1 MCLCTL
7 GTSLHRHIY
16 IYIYHMFSGHIALND
31 PIHDGGVKL
40 TYSEAASRISKLAG
54 GLQALRLTKG
64 DKIGLFAENSYRSQ
78 LPNFFFLLLPKFFF
92 CRKYLP
98 VCALIC
104 IHIHIHAYIHAH
116 AYINA
121 EWQEGRSL
129 SRARARSLSR
139 SLSQTHTHT
148 HGQIKHR
155 NALLK
160 EIEPVPKTL
169 STD

>member
-64 DKIGLFAENSYRSQ
+64 DKIGLFAENSYRSVHS
-78 LPNFFFLLLPKFFF
+78 
-92 CRKYLP
+92 YT
-98 VCALIC
+98 
-104 IHIHIHAYIHAH
+104 YIHTYIHTYMHMHTYIHTYMPNSNKVGLSH
-116 AYINA
+116 A
-121 EWQEGRSL
+121 
-129 SRARARSLSR
+129 RARARSLS
-139 SLSQTHTHT
+139 LTNTHTHT
-148 HGQIKHR
+148 DTHTHNTHTRQDQAQKCLER
-155 NALLK
+155 NRACA
-160 EIEPVPKTL
+160 
-169 STD
+169 

>member
-78 LPNFFFLLLPKFFF
+78 LPNFFFLLLPKIFF
-92 CRKYLP
+92 LP
-98 VCALIC
+98 KIFTGLCTHMHTYTHTC
-104 IHIHIHAYIHAH
+104 IHTCTCIHKCRMAR
-116 AYINA
+116 
-121 EWQEGRSL
+121 RSVSL
-129 SRARARSLSR
+129 TRARALSLSL
-139 SLSQTHTHT
+139 SLTNTHTHT
-148 HGQIKHR
+148 RPDQAQKCIVER
-155 NALLK
+155 NRACA
-160 EIEPVPKTL
+160 
-169 STD
+169 